1 MALVPL
7 TLRPSFIVR
16 RNAMRKGVLGPS
28 TLWKIDAVFLFGRS
42 TLKRLFGRQPDR
54 FGTRIIR
61 PGHLIS
67 VAAAVPLTRKQAKR
81 AGVSRDALAAEA
93 RAELEAAQ
101 QAS

>member
-1 MALVPL
+1 MALPPL
-7 TLRPSFIVR
+7 LRPSFIVR
-16 RNAMRKGVLGPS
+16 RNALRKGLLGPS
-28 TLWKIDAVFLFGRS
+28 TFWKVVAVVVLGRGMLQRVFGRH
-42 TLKRLFGRQPDR
+42 PDR

-61 PGHLIS
+61 PGHVIT

-81 AGVSRDALAAEA
+81 AGISKDLLAAQA